1 MRTTVDKQI
10 PLTAGSKQPVQSTG
24 SNPPNW
30 GGKGRIRKSKSEC
43 KMLPPDSM
51 FDQSQLK
58 IVHR

>member
-10 PLTAGSKQPVQSTG
+10 PLTAGSSKQPVQSTG
-24 SNPPNW
+24 SNPPSW
-30 GGKGRIRKSKSEC
+30 GKGRIRKSKSEC